1 MNKDIISINSIISF
15 IGCDLNTSFTVEN
28 ADRRLPTLAPGARRE
43 ISLWF
48 VFWPYWT
55 CTLDIRSS
63 WYLGC
68 RGSKIFLRQY
78 YNAAV
83 RLFTISRKNSNAPY
97 FLRVSVHFQI
107 TWLITF
113 RLFQEL

>member
-1 MNKDIISINSIISF
+1 MKKDIISINSIISF

-28 ADRRLPTLAPGARRE
+28 ADRRLPTLALGARRE

-48 VFWPYWT
+48 IFWPYWT
-55 CTLDIRSS
+55 CTLNIRSS

-68 RGSKIFLRQY
+68 RGSKIYFRRS

-83 RLFTISRKNSNAPY
+83 SLFTLSRRNLDAPY
-97 FLRVSVHFQI
+97 VLRVSVYLQI
-107 TWLITF
+107 NLVD
-113 RLFQEL
+113 L